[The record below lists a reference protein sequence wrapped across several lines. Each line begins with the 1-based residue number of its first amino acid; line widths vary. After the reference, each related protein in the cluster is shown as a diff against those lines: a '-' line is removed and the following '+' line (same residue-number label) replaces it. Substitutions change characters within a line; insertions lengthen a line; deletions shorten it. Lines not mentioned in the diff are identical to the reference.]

1 MVKYNFAAYIAAV
14 ATAVLLQGKYAYAH
28 GMKATLLEDRNLAR
42 ESYLDDIAIRTDDA
56 YGRGI
61 PNTDDDDNDD
71 YEDYDDLY
79 DDDEVPS
86 GGRTTDGDDTT
97 DISTD
102 DNDVDADDDVT
113 IYPVGDDA
121 VSNDPSDTGDDS
133 TEDSPSYSCVDNKD
147 GTFGDVTSYPINFR
161 YDYEMVTYDSTDVES
176 KIIALE
182 KSIADLILTSDVLS
196 CGRRRLAFNLRR
208 KLALTGLDP
217 IPADI
222 LSSDGKLL
230 RIMK

>member
-1 MVKYNFAAYIAAV
+1 MVKYNFAAYIAAA
-14 ATAVLLQGKYAYAH
+14 ATAVLLQGEYAYAH
-28 GMKATLLEDRNLAR
+28 GMKATLLEDRNLKR

-56 YGRGI
+56 YGRGT
-61 PNTDDDDNDD
+61 PNTDDDNDD

-97 DISTD
+97 GISDDD
-102 DNDVDADDDVT
+102 DNDVDDDVQ

-121 VSNDPSDTGDDS
+121 VSNDPGDAGDDS
-133 TEDSPSYSCVDNKD
+133 TGDSSSYSCVDNKD

-161 YDYEMVTYDSTDVES
+161 YDYEMVTYDSTDVDS
-176 KIIALE
+176 KISALE
-182 KSIADLILTSDVLS
+182 KSIADLILKSDALS

-208 KLALTGLDP
+208 KLGLAGLDP